1 MKKTLIIDDVRVVN
15 MAELC
20 RRIGIQASSSML
32 KELGVAK
39 PFLETNCGIYWRE
52 DDVFPL
58 AVALSKSIREHAG
71 RLELERIGALHNMH
85 KWPAHKVRTPAN
97 PE

>member
-1 MKKTLIIDDVRVVN
+1 MKKTLILDDVRVVN

-71 RLELERIGALHNMH
+71 LVELQRIGAAQKERKEKSHGY
-85 KWPAHKVRTPAN
+85 
-97 PE
+97 